1 MLTARTAAPS
11 RSGSVVIPEGSG
23 SEVPSASGSDMVNAK
38 YKFPR
43 LVGGQQVG
51 HVLPQTDTGA
61 NHPFHLVDLSPWPK
75 AMAGAALPLMGG
87 TVLAMSNT
95 VGGGTLMLA
104 AVIQV
109 TYIMQ
114 RWLNDIVGEG
124 AYMGHHTMRVVNNLV
139 TGFSLFI
146 LSEVMLF
153 FSIFWAFLHSSLSP
167 AVELGTMWPPL
178 GIEPLEAGLIPT
190 LNTVLLVSS
199 GASVTWAHHALLAGQ
214 RASALNGMAVT
225 LLFSA
230 VFTGFQVRRSLDPL
244 FMMLAG

>member
-1 MLTARTAAPS
+1 MPLPTGGKGELPDVAHQDY
-11 RSGSVVIPEGSG
+11 V
-23 SEVPSASGSDMVNAK
+23 
-38 YKFPR
+38 YPR
-43 LVGGQQVG
+43 LVGGRQVG
-51 HVLPQTDTGA
+51 HLLPMTEVGQ

-75 AMAGAALPLMGG
+75 AMAGALLPLMGG

-95 VGGGTLMLA
+95 VGGGTLMLC
-104 AVIQV
+104 AVLQV
-109 TYIMQ
+109 TWIFQ
-114 RWLNDIVGEG
+114 RWLNDVVAEG
-124 AYMGHHTMRVVNNLV
+124 AYMGNHTMRVVNNLV

-167 AVELGTMWPPL
+167 SVELGSMWPPL

-214 RASALNGMAVT
+214 RASALNGMAIT
-225 LLFSA
+225 LAFSA
-230 VFTGFQVRRSLDPL
+230 VFTGQ
-244 FMMLAG
+244 